1 MKKKTAKPYQ
11 NSKLKNGGKRL
22 VLVLEK
28 NAYEKLKELS
38 KNHHMP
44 MTKYIE
50 TYILSHSSDLNTQ
63 SLVNYQALKK
73 SLLVYMK
80 NLNQVYKGLNAT
92 FNNLN
97 QIAHHLNL
105 QFLLQQENRVST
117 ILSETSLKQIEKQLI
132 YYAKETQSLK
142 KVILNS
148 LIGYKK
154 IIPEN

>member
-1 MKKKTAKPYQ
+1 MKKTAKPYQ
-11 NSKLKNGGKRL
+11 NSKLKNGGKCL

-105 QFLLQQENRVST
+105 QVLLQQENKVST

-132 YYAKETQSLK
+132 SYAKETQSLK

>member
-1 MKKKTAKPYQ
+1 MKTTKPYQ

-50 TYILSHSSDLNTQ
+50 TYILSHSNDLNTQ

-105 QFLLQQENRVST
+105 QVLLQQENKVPT
-117 ILSETSLKQIEKQLI
+117 ILSETSLKQIETQLVS
-132 YYAKETQSLK
+132 YAEETQSLK

-154 IIPEN
+154 IILEN

>member
-1 MKKKTAKPYQ
+1 
-11 NSKLKNGGKRL
+11 
-22 VLVLEK
+22 
-28 NAYEKLKELS
+28 
-38 KNHHMP
+38 
-44 MTKYIE
+44 
-50 TYILSHSSDLNTQ
+50 
-63 SLVNYQALKK
+63 
-73 SLLVYMK
+73 MK

-105 QFLLQQENRVST
+105 QVLLQQENKVLT
-117 ILSETSLKQIEKQLI
+117 ILSETSLKQIETQLI
-132 YYAKETQSLK
+132 SYAKETQSLK

>member
-1 MKKKTAKPYQ
+1 MKKTAKPYQ

-63 SLVNYQALKK
+63 YQALLKK
-73 SLLVYMK
+73 SLLIYMK

-105 QFLLQQENRVST
+105 QVLLQQENKVSI
-117 ILSETSLKQIEKQLI
+117 ILSETSLKQIEKQLTS
-132 YYAKETQSLK
+132 YAKETQSLK

>member
-1 MKKKTAKPYQ
+1 MKKIIKPYQ

-63 SLVNYQALKK
+63 SLVNYQAVKK

-105 QFLLQQENRVST
+105 QVLLQQEHKVST

-132 YYAKETQSLK
+132 SYAKETQSLK

>member
-1 MKKKTAKPYQ
+1 MKKTTKPYQ

-50 TYILSHSSDLNTQ
+50 TYILSHSNDLNTQ

-73 SLLVYMK
+73 SFLFYMK

-105 QFLLQQENRVST
+105 QVLLQQENKVST
-117 ILSETSLKQIEKQLI
+117 ILSETSLKQIETQLI
-132 YYAKETQSLK
+132 SYAKETQILK
-142 KVILNS
+142 KVILSS

-154 IIPEN
+154 IIPES

>member
-1 MKKKTAKPYQ
+1 MKETTKPYQ

-50 TYILSHSSDLNTQ
+50 TYILSHSRDLNTQ

-97 QIAHHLNL
+97 QIAHNLNL
-105 QFLLQQENRVST
+105 QVLLQQENKVST

-132 YYAKETQSLK
+132 SYAKETQSLK